1 MRSTCYKRHMTTAK
15 FIRSEAIAAM
25 CRHVLIHGLQ
35 TASLRPLAAAA
46 GTSDRMLIYHFISK
60 DALLAEIMRNI
71 AADMAMGLTEALA
84 SNDPM
89 PSAVLLRRVWALCQT
104 AAQRPVL
111 RIWLEL
117 AAVASREGG
126 AKQQIAN
133 AIAEGFLQWTRT
145 HLATPEDAELVLTV
159 FEGMLV
165 LQEAGQAQAVQ
176 RALDRICDLFD
187 RAALSRI

>member
-1 MRSTCYKRHMTTAK
+1 MLQADMTTPK
-15 FIRSEAIAAM
+15 FIRANALDAM
-25 CRHVLIHGLQ
+25 SRHVLTYGLQ

-60 DALLAEIMRNI
+60 DALLAEIMRHI
-71 AADMAMGLTEALA
+71 AADMAMGLSKALA
-84 SNDPM
+84 SNDLM
-89 PSAVLLRRVWALCQT
+89 PSDALLRRVWALCQT
-104 AAQRPVL
+104 EAQRPFL

-133 AIAEGFLQWTRT
+133 AIAEGFLQWTRA
-145 HLATPEDAELVLTV
+145 HLATPDDAELVLTV

-176 RALDRICDLFD
+176 LALERVCNLLDH
-187 RAALSRI
+187 AALSRI